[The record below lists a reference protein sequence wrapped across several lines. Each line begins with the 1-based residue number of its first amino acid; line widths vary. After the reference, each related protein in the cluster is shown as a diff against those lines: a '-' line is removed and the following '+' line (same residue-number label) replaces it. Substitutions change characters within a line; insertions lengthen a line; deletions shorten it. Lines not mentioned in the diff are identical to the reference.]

1 MQHGKHTG
9 RNNPIANDLYDM
21 QSAYGSQKYSKNSLK
36 VGDSL
41 AYAGSIKVSDVNI
54 AKDVFLPELRTR
66 HVSLDPVERG
76 LLQQYSERSVKVDL
90 PEIN

>member
-1 MQHGKHTG
+1 MQYGKHTG

-21 QSAYGSQKYSKNSLK
+21 QSVYGSQKYSKNSLK

-41 AYAGSIKVSDVNI
+41 AYAGKIKLSDVKI

-66 HVSLDPVERG
+66 NVSLDPVEWG
-76 LLQQYSERSVKVDL
+76 LLQQYSERRVEVDL